1 MNKMSNATYSIV
13 ISLAGVLFAALALFA
28 YFSGRN
34 ALIFVGMGIFFAV
47 TMTMSSLHARQQAA
61 ARAEER
67 AS

>member
-1 MNKMSNATYSIV
+1 MSKMSNATYSII

-28 YFSGRN
+28 YFSGHN

-47 TMTMSSLHARQQAA
+47 TMTMTSLHARQKAA

>member
-1 MNKMSNATYSIV
+1 MNKMSNATYSII

-47 TMTMSSLHARQQAA
+47 TMTMGSLHARQQAA

>member
-1 MNKMSNATYSIV
+1 MNKMSNATYSII

-47 TMTMSSLHARQQAA
+47 TMAMSSLHARQQAA